1 MFALRFG
8 DTIREADK
16 ITRGDFTRRHRE
28 IMEQARL
35 IDRNINFCDEQWSS
49 TLLGAGEEK
58 AVFCVC
64 DPNSK
69 VFAVEAIDER
79 TYLNG
84 RFVGGE
90 YFFDVFAP
98 GFAQASLSPGSLA
111 GLTFSGKLKI
121 REFVYGYEW
130 SRFQFDPR
138 GPGVLDAFL
147 TAWLQTSLGSRFE
160 DYRQHYKD
168 VHERNVLFE
177 IRERG
182 QRGVLAIA
190 KDWNRRVRVVKV
202 GLQPVDVR

>member
-8 DTIREADK
+8 DTIREVEK
-16 ITRGDFTRRHRE
+16 ITRGDFTPRHRE
-28 IMEQARL
+28 IMEQSCL
-35 IDRNINFCDEQWSS
+35 SGRNIAFCDEQWTS
-49 TLLGAGEEK
+49 TLLGSGEEK

-64 DPNSK
+64 DPNNK
-69 VFAVEAIDER
+69 VFAVEAIDDR

-90 YFFDVFAP
+90 YFFNAFAP
-98 GFAQASLSPGSLA
+98 GLAQASLSPGSLA

-130 SRFQFDPR
+130 SRFQYDPR
-138 GPGVLDAFL
+138 APGVIDVLL
-147 TAWLQTSLGSRFE
+147 TSWLHAALGSRFE
-160 DYRQHYKD
+160 HFRGSYQD
-168 VHERNVLFE
+168 VHERNILFE

-182 QRGVLAIA
+182 QQGIPAIA
-190 KDWNRRVRVVKV
+190 KDWKGWVRVVKV